1 MLENSNLRDHLTGI
15 HKKFFTYLNEEQLIK
30 SIQYCVNE
38 ISVAGRPYIS
48 TDEKYKKEILTLT
61 ERFIKLRDDE
71 SAKDNKYLEK
81 LRELASDFVKFEFKV
96 EQETE

>member
-15 HKKFFTYLNEEQLIK
+15 HKNFLTYLNEKQLIK
-30 SIQYCVNE
+30 SLQYCVGE
-38 ISVAGRPYIS
+38 ISVAGKHHIP